1 MQGHVQARHN
11 LGHYEA
17 NKWGGPVFVPSKQQY
32 AGALKGYRC
41 VVDEIKSQER
51 DEAKTV
57 IEQQQNGKAEWSPIE
72 LFMISSPAFSS
83 PILPFASTSCF
94 PLSAC

>member
-1 MQGHVQARHN
+1 MAIMR
-11 LGHYEA
+11 LIS
-17 NKWGGPVFVPSKQQY
+17 GGGLVFVPSKQQY

-57 IEQQQNGKAEWSPIE
+57 IEQQQNGKA
-72 LFMISSPAFSS
+72 
-83 PILPFASTSCF
+83 
-94 PLSAC
+94 